1 MPNKKMSF
9 KNEELLDNADLLI
22 KEGKI
27 NDAIDILNEI
37 LADDPL
43 FGKAHNHLG
52 YIYETKIRDFAKA
65 EEHYKIALKT
75 APEYA
80 AAYYNAAI
88 LFSTLKKFDEL
99 KELLNKAENV
109 PGINKSTIN
118 NEWAIMY
125 ESMGDYDKAIDYYNK
140 VVTGTFDNKTL
151 DIAMESVKR
160 CEKKKNFLSGKSTTD
175 SNQSNFGQ
183 APADLPPG
191 I

>member
-1 MPNKKMSF
+1 MNF
-9 KNEELLDNADLLI
+9 RNEELLDNADLLI

-27 NDAIDILNEI
+27 NDAIDILNDI

-52 YIYETKIRDFAKA
+52 YIYETKIRDFTKA